1 MEVEV
6 GWVAKRVLDVVV
18 LGFAVTLE
26 MAEKR
31 ICFVWLVVMTVDTV
45 RGRVVETAM
54 GKEMV
59 IFFTCG

>member
-1 MEVEV
+1 
-6 GWVAKRVLDVVV
+6 
-18 LGFAVTLE
+18 LE